1 MECKKETNRTG
12 CNCSYPGCERHGACC
27 DCVFYHRGRG
37 ELPACFFTDAVE
49 REYNRSIGRFVK
61 ENS

>member
-12 CNCSYPGCERHGACC
+12 CNCSYPGCERNGVCC
-27 DCVFYHRGRG
+27 DCVRYHRDRE
-37 ELPACFFTDAVE
+37 ELPACFFTDSAE
-49 REYNRSIGRFVK
+49 STYDRSVRHFIK